1 MNSPLKFLLR
11 LYLSTVL
18 LFVAAKTVFMLACG
32 SGHGMTVGD
41 GLAVVA
47 HGLTLDLST
56 AFYFLFVPFLLVL
69 ASPWCPERWAKA
81 LFRGHSLLAA
91 MVMAAAFVADTSLYP
106 FWGFKLDA
114 TCLQYLD
121 TPADAMA
128 SVSTAYILVRLALF
142 LVLVAAIF
150 SLLTW
155 HCRVPRLKVRQALLM
170 LLLVPIIIIG
180 TRGGIDES
188 TTNIGQ
194 VYFSQNQFLNHAAVN
209 PVFSFV
215 SSMEKTSSANTI
227 YHFMADDE
235 CRQLIDSLYPPAS
248 SLTATAN
255 TTLLNTRRPNVV
267 IVLMESCGAMFL
279 PVMPNLR
286 RLADEGVSFTRCYGN
301 SYRTD
306 RGTVCTLSGYPSFPT
321 MSVMKMPAKA
331 RTLPSIASSLQAEG
345 YATHYLY
352 GGDINFTNMR
362 GYLVTTGFEQLT
374 WKEDYTLQERRTAE
388 WGVRDDIT
396 FETLYSLVASQPDS
410 SQASPYLIGFSTLST
425 HEPWDVPVNRHG
437 DPMANAFSY
446 LDDCIGHFVDRVRKL
461 PQWNNLLL
469 IFLPDHSINYDQ
481 WDEQHPQRNLIPM
494 VWTGGAVKGRQR
506 IDVVCNQTDLP
517 ATLLAQMGID
527 HSAFAYSRNVTD
539 SSYCLPFAIHTYN
552 NGFSMADSTSFLA
565 YDLDA
570 QRTLVSQGSHTDRLV
585 RMGKAILQAASE
597 DLASRGLVENSK
609 DKDTN

>member
-1 MNSPLKFLLR
+1 MNNPIKFLLR
-11 LYLSTVL
+11 FYLSTVL
-18 LFVAAKTVFMLACG
+18 LFVVAKVVFMLACG
-32 SGHGMTVGD
+32 AGHGLTMGD

-47 HGLTLDLST
+47 HGLTLDCST

-69 ASPWCPERWAKA
+69 ASPWCPGGWAKL
-81 LFRGHSLLAA
+81 LFRGHALLAA
-91 MVMAAAFVADTSLYP
+91 MVLAAAFVADTSLYP

-128 SVSTAYILVRLALF
+128 SVSTAYIVVRLVLF
-142 LVLVAAIF
+142 VVLVAAIF

-155 HCRVPRLKVRQALLM
+155 RSSVPRLKVRQALLM

-209 PVFSFV
+209 PVFSFI
-215 SSMEKTSSANTI
+215 SSMEKTSSVNTT

-248 SLTATAN
+248 SQTTDASP
-255 TTLLNTRRPNVV
+255 TLLNTRRPNVI
-267 IVLMESCGAMFL
+267 IVLMESCGAMFM

-331 RTLPSIASSLQAEG
+331 RTLPSIARSLQTEG
-345 YATHYLY
+345 YTTHYLY

-362 GYLVTTGFEQLT
+362 GYLVATGFEQLT
-374 WKEDYTLQERRTAE
+374 WKEDYTLQQQRTAQ

-396 FETLYSLVASQPDS
+396 FETLYSLVASQPID
-410 SQASPYLIGFSTLST
+410 SQASPYLIGYSTLST
-425 HEPWDVPVNRHG
+425 HEPWDVPIHRHS
-437 DPMANAFSY
+437 DPMTNAFSY
-446 LDDCIGHFVDRVRKL
+446 LDDCIGHFVERVRKL
-461 PQWNNLLL
+461 PQWDNLLL
-469 IFLPDHSINYDQ
+469 ILLPDHSISFGQ

-494 VWTGGAVKGRQR
+494 VWTGGAVKGRKQ

-527 HSAFAYSRNVTD
+527 HSRFAFSRNVTD
-539 SSYCLPFAIHTYN
+539 SSYSRPFAIHTYN
-552 NGFSMADSTSFLA
+552 NGFSMADSSCFMV

-570 QRTLVSQGSHTDRLV
+570 QRALVTQGSHTDQLE
-585 RMGKAILQAASE
+585 RMGKAILQAASK
-597 DLASRGLVENSK
+597 DLASRGTIEA
-609 DKDTN
+609 TNH